1 MSISVVHIVDE
12 SRQHKKI
19 EKMLALVNQV
29 IVDKEQVTKLSTTC
43 LLANGHLL
51 LEDRPGMGKTSLVKT
66 ISKVLGLKSQR
77 IQFTNDMLPA
87 DILGTTIFDKKTS
100 AFEFHQGPIFANF
113 VLADEI
119 NRATPKT
126 QSACLQA
133 MEEYQVNIDGQTYNL
148 PSPFFLVATQNPQEN
163 IGTFP
168 LPESQLDRFLMKIEL
183 GLPSR
188 KAERDIIIGRD
199 RRVWIDELPQIFSA
213 EEVKALMGEV
223 QKVYFSELML
233 DYLQDIVDK
242 SRTLSLGLSPRAVRD
257 FSRAAQAWA
266 FVEGR
271 NFIIPEDIQ
280 AVAIAVMNHRL
291 VSGQPSSHLDGVDL
305 ASEII
310 QTVPV
315 P

>member
-1 MSISVVHIVDE
+1 MSSTELQNISEFKKNKKLNELFSHI
-12 SRQHKKI
+12 
-19 EKMLALVNQV
+19 NQV
-29 IVDKEQVTKLSTTC
+29 IVDKQQVIKLSISC
-43 LLANGHLL
+43 LFANGHLL

-66 ISKVLGLKSQR
+66 LSKVLGLKSQR

-87 DILGTTIFDKKTS
+87 DIIGTTIFNKKQQT
-100 AFEFHQGPIFANF
+100 FDFHKGPIFSNF

-133 MEEYQVNIDGQTYNL
+133 MEEYQVNIDGQTYDL
-148 PSPFFLVATQNPQEN
+148 PHPFFLVATQNPQEN
-163 IGTFP
+163 VGTFP
-168 LPESQLDRFLMKIEL
+168 LPESQLDRFLMKINL

-188 KAERDIIIGRD
+188 KAEREIITGKD
-199 RRVWIDELPQIFSA
+199 RRTMIDELPQIYSSD
-213 EEVKALMGEV
+213 EILKVIDEVK
-223 QKVYFSELML
+223 KVHFSTSML
-233 DYLQDIVDK
+233 DYLQDIVAK
-242 SRTLSLGLSPRAVRD
+242 SRVLSVGLSPRAVID

-266 FVEGR
+266 FIESRDFVT
-271 NFIIPEDIQ
+271 PEDIQ
-280 AVAIAVMNHRL
+280 AVAVAVMNHRL
-291 VSGQPSSHLDGVDL
+291 VSPNNAHNLNGFEL